1 MVKAIARV
9 AKELAK
15 RKARSAGKFPGKKPK
30 ANFVVTSSKTISEGK
45 KTMKE
50 PSRLKQTKKKTL
62 KSELERVKPAWM
74 GAAAGVAGTLAYQE
88 LRKGKKSEA
97 KTTKKLKKSIEKHKE
112 KDKKK
117 KEKKHHSR

>member
-1 MVKAIARV
+1 MVKSTIV
-9 AKELAK
+9 KGLIKKAKPKGML
-15 RKARSAGKFPGKKPK
+15 KAKPK
-30 ANFVVTSSKTISEGK
+30 AGMVARRNMLRGATTAEKFG
-45 KTMKE
+45 KTMKD
-50 PSRLKQTKKKTL
+50 PSRLKQTKKKPLIGKTQ
-62 KSELERVKPAWM
+62 K
-74 GAAAGVAGTLAYQE
+74 GIGIGVAGTLAYQE